1 MALHRL
7 QSIFIYLA
15 LIGKLETGWFDQ
27 MRSLRLRIF
36 SKNTYYYS
44 VVKYQSWNKNPAPCA
59 FLSKP
64 QDFEIFLT
72 LTYTKK

>member
-1 MALHRL
+1 MSMARHRL

-27 MRSLRLRIF
+27 MISLRLRIF

-44 VVKYQSWNKNPAPCA
+44 VVRYQS
-59 FLSKP
+59 
-64 QDFEIFLT
+64 
-72 LTYTKK
+72 